1 MNPKYTHVYTL
12 NLKRV
17 VSIAGLTQTAVAE
30 VLPETHVAQL
40 GGRDL
45 AHLQSHSGALA
56 HRLHAHTH
64 RLHFQYQHRHLG
76 GQEEV
81 NLTYIFTYI

>member
-1 MNPKYTHVYTL
+1 MKPKYTLERIVSIA
-12 NLKRV
+12 
-17 VSIAGLTQTAVAE
+17 SIAGLTQTAVAE

-45 AHLQSHSGALA
+45 AHLQSHSGAVA

-76 GQEEV
+76 DRRRS
-81 NLTYIFTYI
+81 I

>member
-1 MNPKYTHVYTL
+1 MQLGIKTYRLKKKKKIKGIPNTHTVYTL
-12 NLKRV
+12 NLKRI
-17 VSIAGLTQTAVAE
+17 VSIARLTQTAVAE

-64 RLHFQYQHRHLG
+64 GLHF
-76 GQEEV
+76 
-81 NLTYIFTYI
+81 